1 MEVSMAQFEKRLP
14 KLGSEYIAQM
24 QLPQK
29 LAFTKM
35 EGIGNDYVYVWLEN
49 LDTPITD
56 PGPLA
61 VFMSDRN
68 YGVGGD
74 GLVLIGRSEK
84 ADFRMRMFNNDGSEG
99 NMCGNASRCVGKFLY
114 DHGYTDKKT
123 ITLETK
129 SGIRTLSLTLE
140 NNKVSA
146 VTVDMGK
153 PIINPCDIPMNAEG
167 ESFINQ
173 EIHVNGATIKGTGV
187 SMGNPHFVI
196 TMHNIASLDLP
207 AIGPSFEHHEM
218 FPERVNTEFIEVVNR
233 QKVRMRVWERGSGE
247 TLACGTGACAVLVA
261 CALNNYTDRKATIEL
276 RGGELTIEWA
286 EDGIVYMTGP
296 AREVFSGEIELI

>member
-1 MEVSMAQFEKRLP
+1 MAQFEKRLP
-14 KLGSEYIAQM
+14 RLGQEYIEKM
-24 QLPQK
+24 QLPRK

-49 LDTPITD
+49 LDAPVTD

-74 GLVLIGRSEK
+74 GLVLIGRSDK

-114 DHGYTDKKT
+114 DHGYTDKKSV
-123 ITLETK
+123 TLETK
-129 SGIRTLSLTLE
+129 SGIRTLNLTVE
-140 NNKVSA
+140 NGKVSH

-153 PIINPCDIPMNAEG
+153 PIIKPCDIPMKAEG
-167 ESFINQ
+167 DTFINR
-173 EIHVNGATIKGTGV
+173 EICVGGASIKGTAV
-187 SMGNPHFVI
+187 SMGNPHFVV
-196 TMHNIASLDLP
+196 TMHDIASLDLP
-207 AIGPSFEHHEM
+207 AIGPNFEHHEL
-218 FPERVNTEFIEVVNR
+218 FPERVNTEFIEVVSR

-261 CALNNYTDRKATIEL
+261 CALNQYTDRKATIEL
-276 RGGELTIEWA
+276 RGGDLTIEWA

>member
-1 MEVSMAQFEKRLP
+1 MAEFEKRLP
-14 KLGSEYIAQM
+14 KLGQEYIQKM

-35 EGIGNDYVYVWLEN
+35 EGIGNDYVYVFMED
-49 LDTPITD
+49 LDSPLTD

-61 VFMSDRN
+61 IFMSDRN

-74 GLVLIGRSEK
+74 GLVLIGKSK
-84 ADFRMRMFNNDGSEG
+84 HADFRMRMFNNDGSEG
-99 NMCGNASRCVGKFLY
+99 NMCGNASRCVGKYLY
-114 DHGYTDKKT
+114 DHGHTQKET
-123 ITLETK
+123 VTLETK
-129 SGIRTLSLTLE
+129 SGIRTLHLTAE
-140 NNKVSA
+140 NGKVSS

-153 PIINPCDIPMNAEG
+153 PIVKPCDIPMKTDG
-167 ESFINQ
+167 DTFINQ
-173 EIHVNGATIKGTGV
+173 EIFVNGASIKGTAV
-187 SMGNPHFVI
+187 SMGNPHFVV
-196 TMHNIASLDLP
+196 TMHDIASLDLP
-207 AIGPSFEHHEM
+207 LIGPNFEHHEI
-218 FPERVNTEFIEVVNR
+218 FPERVNTEFIEIVSR

-261 CALNNYTDRKATIEL
+261 CALNNYTDRKAVIEL

-296 AREVFSGEIELI
+296 AREVFSGEIELV

>member
-1 MEVSMAQFEKRLP
+1 MAQFEKRLP
-14 KLGSEYIAQM
+14 KLGSEYIARM

-49 LDTPITD
+49 LDTPVTD

-74 GLVLIGRSEK
+74 GLVLIGKSGK

-114 DHGYTDKKT
+114 DHGYTDKTT

-129 SGIRTLSLTLE
+129 SGIRTLILTLE
-140 NNKVSA
+140 DGKVSG

-153 PIINPCDIPMNAEG
+153 PVIKPRDIPMNAEG
-167 ESFINQ
+167 ENFINQ

-187 SMGNPHFVI
+187 SMGNPHFVV
-196 TMHNIASLDLP
+196 TMHDIASLDLP
-207 AIGPSFEHHEM
+207 AIGPNFEHHEM

-276 RGGELTIEWA
+276 RGGNLIIEWA

>member
-1 MEVSMAQFEKRLP
+1 MAEFEKRLP
-14 KLGSEYIAQM
+14 KLGQEYIQKM

-35 EGIGNDYVYVWLEN
+35 EGIGNDYVYVFMED
-49 LDTPITD
+49 LDSPLTD

-61 VFMSDRN
+61 IFMSDRN

-74 GLVLIGRSEK
+74 GLVLIGKSK
-84 ADFRMRMFNNDGSEG
+84 HADFRMRMFNNDGSEG
-99 NMCGNASRCVGKFLY
+99 NMCGNASRCVGKYLY
-114 DHGYTDKKT
+114 DHGHTQKET
-123 ITLETK
+123 VTLETK
-129 SGIRTLSLTLE
+129 SGIRTLHLTAE
-140 NNKVSA
+140 NGKVSS

-153 PIINPCDIPMNAEG
+153 PIVKPCDIPMKADG
-167 ESFINQ
+167 DTFINQ
-173 EIHVNGATIKGTGV
+173 EIFVNGASIKGTAV
-187 SMGNPHFVI
+187 SMGNPHFVV
-196 TMHNIASLDLP
+196 TMHDIASLDLP
-207 AIGPSFEHHEM
+207 LIGPNFEHHEI
-218 FPERVNTEFIEVVNR
+218 FPERVNTEFIEIVSR

-261 CALNNYTDRKATIEL
+261 CALNNYTDRKAVIEL

-296 AREVFSGEIELI
+296 AREVFSGEIELV

>member
-1 MEVSMAQFEKRLP
+1 MAQFEKRLP
-14 KLGSEYIAQM
+14 RLGQEYIEKM

-35 EGIGNDYVYVWLEN
+35 EGIGNDYVYVWMDN
-49 LDTPITD
+49 LDFPLTD
-56 PGPLA
+56 PAPLA

-74 GLVLIGRSEK
+74 GLVLIGKSDK

-114 DHGYTDKKT
+114 DSGRTDKT
-123 ITLETK
+123 TVTLETK
-129 SGIRTLSLTLE
+129 SGIRTLNLTLE
-140 NNKVSA
+140 NGKVSS

-153 PIINPCDIPMNAEG
+153 PVVKPCDIPMNADG
-167 ESFINQ
+167 DTFINR
-173 EIHVNGATIKGTGV
+173 EISVGGALIKGTGV
-187 SMGNPHFVI
+187 SMGNPHFVV
-196 TMHNIASLDLP
+196 TMHDIASLDLP
-207 AIGPSFEHHEM
+207 VIGPNFEHHEL
-218 FPERVNTEFIEVVNR
+218 FPERVNTEFIEVVSR

-261 CALNNYTDRKATIEL
+261 CVLNNYTDRKAVIEL
-276 RGGELTIEWA
+276 RGGELVINWA
-286 EDGIVYMTGP
+286 DDGIVYMTGP

>member
-1 MEVSMAQFEKRLP
+1 MAQFEKRLP
-14 KLGSEYIAQM
+14 RLGQEYIEKM
-24 QLPQK
+24 QLPRK

-49 LDTPITD
+49 LDAPVTD

-74 GLVLIGRSEK
+74 GLVLIGRSDK

-114 DHGYTDKKT
+114 DHGYTDKKSV
-123 ITLETK
+123 TLETK
-129 SGIRTLSLTLE
+129 SGIRTLNLTVE
-140 NNKVSA
+140 NGKVSH

-153 PIINPCDIPMNAEG
+153 PIIKPCDIPMKAEG
-167 ESFINQ
+167 DTFINR
-173 EIHVNGATIKGTGV
+173 EISVGGASIKGTAV
-187 SMGNPHFVI
+187 SMGNPHFVV
-196 TMHNIASLDLP
+196 TMHDIASLDLP
-207 AIGPSFEHHEM
+207 AIGPNFEHHEL
-218 FPERVNTEFIEVVNR
+218 FPERVNTEFIEVISR

-261 CALNNYTDRKATIEL
+261 CALNQYTDRKATIEL
-276 RGGELTIEWA
+276 RGGDLTIEWA

>member
-1 MEVSMAQFEKRLP
+1 MAQFEKRLP
-14 KLGSEYIAQM
+14 RLGQEYIEKM

-35 EGIGNDYVYVWLEN
+35 EGIGNDYVYVWMDN
-49 LDTPITD
+49 LDFPLTD
-56 PGPLA
+56 PAPLA

-74 GLVLIGRSEK
+74 GLVLIGKSDK

-114 DHGYTDKKT
+114 DRGRTDKT
-123 ITLETK
+123 TVTLETK
-129 SGIRTLSLTLE
+129 SGIRTLNLTLE
-140 NNKVSA
+140 NGKVSS

-153 PIINPCDIPMNAEG
+153 PVVKPCDIPMNADG
-167 ESFINQ
+167 DTFINR
-173 EIHVNGATIKGTGV
+173 EISVGGALIKGTGV
-187 SMGNPHFVI
+187 SMGNPHFVV
-196 TMHNIASLDLP
+196 TMHDIASLNLP
-207 AIGPSFEHHEM
+207 VIGPNFEHHEL
-218 FPERVNTEFIEVVNR
+218 FPERVNTEFIEVVSR

-261 CALNNYTDRKATIEL
+261 CVLNNYTDRKAVIEL
-276 RGGELTIEWA
+276 RGGELVINWA
-286 EDGIVYMTGP
+286 DDGIVYMTGP